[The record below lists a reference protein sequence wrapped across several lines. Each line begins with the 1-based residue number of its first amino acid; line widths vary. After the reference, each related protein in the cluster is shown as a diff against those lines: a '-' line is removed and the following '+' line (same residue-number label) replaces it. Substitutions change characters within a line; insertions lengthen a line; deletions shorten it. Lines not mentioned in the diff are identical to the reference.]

1 MFRRSI
7 CHQAPL
13 LLFVPGM
20 KQKMSIKLCDGVNY
34 LTQDMVIGILAS
46 EEDHRRE
53 FIGVL
58 KEYEGK

>member
-1 MFRRSI
+1 MFRHSI

-20 KQKMSIKLCDGVNY
+20 KQKMSIKLCDG
-34 LTQDMVIGILAS
+34 IG
-46 EEDHRRE
+46 
-53 FIGVL
+53 FL

>member
-1 MFRRSI
+1 
-7 CHQAPL
+7 
-13 LLFVPGM
+13 M